1 MYRVV
6 IINSIKYNA
15 KMQVINYL
23 QGQVFEQVLL
33 KYMKLLI
40 KDMHMNYFHI

>member
-1 MYRVV
+1 
-6 IINSIKYNA
+6 
-15 KMQVINYL
+15 MQIINYL

-40 KDMHMNYFHI
+40 KDMHMNYFHIKFEISQLFKLLYI